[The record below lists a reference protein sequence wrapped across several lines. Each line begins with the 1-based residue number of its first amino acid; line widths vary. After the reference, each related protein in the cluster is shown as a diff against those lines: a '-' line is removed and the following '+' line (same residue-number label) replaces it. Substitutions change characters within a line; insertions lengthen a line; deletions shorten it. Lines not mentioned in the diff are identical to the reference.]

1 MERVK
6 RDDGEYVVADQ
17 IYIETPDGG
26 LVPEPATGVL
36 RYRKGDLIPAS
47 VAERC
52 GLVPA
57 SAPVKE
63 SKPAATKESKP
74 QRTKSAGGL
83 RLERK
88 S

>member
-17 IYIETPDGG
+17 IYIETPDGV
-26 LVPEPATGVL
+26 LIPEPATGVL
-36 RYRKGDLIPAS
+36 RYRKGDLIPAA

-52 GLVPA
+52 GLV
-57 SAPVKE
+57 SARSVKE
-63 SKPAATKESKP
+63 SKPAATKESRP

-83 RLERK
+83 RLEKRP
-88 S
+88 